1 MAKEHPPEVR
11 AQAMAALLA
20 GQGVNEVAEEY
31 KLPPS
36 TVSRWK
42 AKAREE
48 AGRSDDVGE
57 LLLAYLT
64 ENLRTLRAQVET
76 FREPEWLRA
85 QEADA
90 AAVLHG
96 VLCDK
101 SIRLLEALEGS
112 GVRPSTPTRNGR
124 NRVRQHEPL

>member
-1 MAKEHPPEVR
+1 MASEHPPEVKG
-11 AQAMAALLA
+11 QVMAALLA
-20 GQGVNEVAEEY
+20 GQGVTETAQEY
-31 KLPPS
+31 DLPTS

-42 AKAREE
+42 KKAREE
-48 AGRSDDVGE
+48 AGRTDDVGV
-57 LLLAYLT
+57 LLLDYLT
-64 ENLRTLRAQVET
+64 ENLRTLRAQASA
-76 FREPEWLRA
+76 FRDPKWLEK

-112 GVRPSTPTRNGR
+112 GVQPTPETNGR
-124 NRVRQHEPL
+124 NRVRNHV

>member
-1 MAKEHPPEVR
+1 MAHDPETR
-11 AQAMAALLA
+11 AAAMAALLE
-20 GQGVNEVAEEY
+20 GQAVSAVAKEY

-57 LLLAYLT
+57 LLLDYLT
-64 ENLRTLRAQVET
+64 ENLRTLRAQAQA
-76 FREPEWLRA
+76 FRDPEWLRA

-96 VLCDK
+96 VLTDK
-101 SIRLLEALEGS
+101 AVRLLEALEGS
-112 GVRPSTPTRNGR
+112 GVRSQPSPNGHR
-124 NRVRQHEPL
+124 NRVRQHG